1 MGSAGKEGR
10 QSAGVLTVQLE
21 IPIRATPA
29 RVWQLLIDD
38 VRSWW
43 PKDFLATS
51 ANATMRFDARLG
63 GSLVEEGGDGG
74 GVLWYTVV
82 ALAPGRS
89 IDLAGHLSVAF
100 GGPAQTLLH
109 LAVRE
114 QGPHA
119 VLELTDAVVGRVTDR
134 TAATLEEGWRAVFE
148 AGFKAFVER
157 SVHDATP

>member
-1 MGSAGKEGR
+1 MESAGKEA
-10 QSAGVLTVQLE
+10 QQDAGVLTVQLE
-21 IPIRATPA
+21 IPIRATPS
-29 RVWQLLIDD
+29 RVWALLIGD

-51 ANATMRFDARLG
+51 ATATMRFDARLG
-63 GSLVEEGGDGG
+63 GTLVEETGDGG
-74 GVLWYTVV
+74 GVVWYSVI

-100 GGPAQTLLH
+100 GGPAQTMLH
-109 LAVRE
+109 LALRE
-114 QGPHA
+114 QGPHT

-157 SVHDATP
+157 SEDAAAG